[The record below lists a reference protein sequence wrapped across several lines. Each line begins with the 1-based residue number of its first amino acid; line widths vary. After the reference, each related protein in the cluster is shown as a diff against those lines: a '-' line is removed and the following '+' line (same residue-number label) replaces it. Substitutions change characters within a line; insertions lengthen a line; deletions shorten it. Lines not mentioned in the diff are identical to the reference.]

1 MLALV
6 TKKIP
11 FGRVFQCF
19 KGEQKRKYDE
29 EDEVS
34 MAMSKKRQAFGVYN
48 DDDDG
53 DDSDDDDSSS
63 EEEVSSEEEPA
74 R

>member
-11 FGRVFQCF
+11 FGGVFQCF
-19 KGEQKRKYDE
+19 KGEQKCKYDE

-34 MAMSKKRQAFGVYN
+34 MATSKKRQAFGVYN
-48 DDDDG
+48 DDDG

-74 R
+74 Q